1 MYIEKYLYID
11 YAHALMLVNVQKQ
24 AFCFAGTSCLTE
36 GFSWDIFVKTNA
48 TFSIDIQD
56 IYYTYMRVINVL
68 MER

>member
-24 AFCFAGTSCLTE
+24 AFCFVGTLCLTE

-48 TFSIDIQD
+48 TFSIDVQD
-56 IYYTYMRVINVL
+56 ISYSYMRVINVL